1 MNELQQVLLVFA
13 VIVVVGLY
21 FFSRQRNQRNKSDG
35 SERSASRQ
43 SPSDRL
49 KQKFAKGFSATQDQS
64 TGESVNNAPLVKN
77 EAMAGKTQ
85 EELDFESRQ
94 QLLKWEEPLP
104 EVYPFEPTPT
114 AEEQTQHQ
122 PKQYQPKPAESSP
135 SPQHKV
141 LEIDDLELVDKR
153 FTGSYNST
161 SSATTSEKRSVSPRA
176 SSQEPQI
183 YAILVLF
190 TQVDM
195 SVNKLMTHLQGVGL
209 VYDERGIYVKKAANR
224 TIVKVANVME
234 PGLFPPEPDES
245 MKTPGIALILE
256 LPSSIPAPGAME
268 ELIMTARR
276 ISQSLEGR
284 MYDMQRHL
292 LRESD
297 IQSMREAA
305 LNYESKKLH

>member
-21 FFSRQRNQRNKSDG
+21 FFSRQRNQRNKPDG
-35 SERSASRQ
+35 SEQGSIGRSASE
-43 SPSDRL
+43 RL
-49 KQKFAKGFSATQDQS
+49 KQKFAKGFTAMNV
-64 TGESVNNAPLVKN
+64 ESHDNAIDAGPAIKK
-77 EAMAGKTQ
+77 ESMAAKT
-85 EELDFESRQ
+85 EEEQDFESRQ
-94 QLLKWEEPLP
+94 QLLQWEEPLP
-104 EVYPFEPTPT
+104 EVYPFEPSHT
-114 AEEQTQHQ
+114 AAEQTQQQ
-122 PKQYQPKPAESSP
+122 PSP
-135 SPQHKV
+135 SDSLASSQHKV
-141 LEIDDLELVDKR
+141 LEIDDLELVDER
-153 FTGSYNST
+153 FTGNYTPSPSAMNSDT
-161 SSATTSEKRSVSPRA
+161 QAVGKRPTNN
-176 SSQEPQI
+176 QEPEI

-195 SVNKLMTHLQGVGL
+195 SVNKLMTNLQAAGL
-209 VYDERGIYVKKAANR
+209 VYDERGIYVKKAGNR

-234 PGLFPPEPDES
+234 PGLFPAEPDES

-276 ISQSLEGR
+276 ISQSLGGR

-305 LNYESKKLH
+305 LNYESKKL